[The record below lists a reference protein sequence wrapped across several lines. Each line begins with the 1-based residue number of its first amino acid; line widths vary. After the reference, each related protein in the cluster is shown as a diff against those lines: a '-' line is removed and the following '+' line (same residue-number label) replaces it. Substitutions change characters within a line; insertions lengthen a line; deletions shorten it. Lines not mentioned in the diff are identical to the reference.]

1 MKYYIKL
8 FSKTAL
14 ALSLIFLFIGGC
26 GSKKE
31 TVPEAKPTLAQE
43 TAKPEVKKT
52 YKIKSAIIYYDA
64 ELMGMVQTQT
74 FYIDNFGEK
83 EARYSLMKI
92 EMMGQKVETE
102 DVEINADGF
111 VTKFDMKKKTGTKRK
126 SFGSISGAQSG
137 VPDASSFSKDMMEK
151 YKFKELGEKEIL
163 GKKCKGYT
171 MVFNEMKVEA
181 WSWENVPILMNML
194 DKNGKQFITIK
205 ATKIETDVAVPADK
219 FTVPTGVVIK
229 DM

>member
-1 MKYYIKL
+1 MKL
-8 FSKTAL
+8 
-14 ALSLIFLFIGGC
+14 
-26 GSKKE
+26 
-31 TVPEAKPTLAQE
+31 
-43 TAKPEVKKT
+43 
-52 YKIKSAIIYYDA
+52 
-64 ELMGMVQTQT
+64 
-74 FYIDNFGEK
+74 
-83 EARYSLMKI
+83 
-92 EMMGQKVETE
+92 EMMGQTVETE

-111 VTKFDMKKKTGTKRK
+111 VTKFDMKKKTGSK
-126 SFGSISGAQSG
+126 SKSYGSISGGQSG

-205 ATKIETDVAVPADK
+205 ATKIETDVAVPAEK
-219 FTVPTGVVIK
+219 FTVPAGVVIK
-229 DM
+229 DN

>member
-1 MKYYIKL
+1 MKNYIKM
-8 FSKTAL
+8 FSFAAL
-14 ALSLIFLFIGGC
+14 ALCLVVLFTTGC

-31 TVPEAKPTLAQE
+31 SVPESKPEAAQE
-43 TAKPEVKKT
+43 IVKQAANKM
-52 YKIKSAIIYYDA
+52 YKFKSAIIYYDA
-64 ELMGMVQTQT
+64 DLMGMVQTQT
-74 FYIDNFGEK
+74 FFVDNYGEK
-83 EARYSLMKI
+83 EARYSLMKLT
-92 EMMGQKVETE
+92 MMGETIETE

-126 SFGSISGAQSG
+126 SYGSISGGQSG
-137 VPDASSFSKDMMEK
+137 VPDASSLSKKMIDE

-194 DKNGKQFITIK
+194 DKKGKQFITIK
-205 ATKIETDVAVPADK
+205 ATKIETDVAVPAEK
-219 FTVPTGVVIK
+219 FTVPAGVVIK
-229 DM
+229 DN